1 MPIVNDDG
9 AAEWTGTPWNAD
21 RRTDW
26 LADRWTAIALIGLVG
41 VIAKFIV
48 LQFSSSCFL
57 RRSFEVFFSP
67 VASSTRDRV

>member
-48 LQFSSSCFL
+48 LQFSSSSFL
-57 RRSFEVFFSP
+57 RRSRSLRRVFF
-67 VASSTRDRV
+67 TGGLLDQR

>member
-1 MPIVNDDG
+1 MPIVSDDG

-48 LQFSSSCFL
+48 LQSKFSSS
-57 RRSFEVFFSP
+57 
-67 VASSTRDRV
+67 